1 MKARILTPKDTYTFD
16 YPWAI
21 ELADEQNSVFWT
33 HEEIDLSKDI
43 QDILVELTPAERHGV
58 LTVLRL
64 FVKYEL
70 KVNDYW
76 SGYVAKTFPRPD
88 IQRMAGSFAFFETNV
103 HAPFYNKINELL
115 HLDTDEFYNS
125 YVEDEVLK
133 SRIEF
138 IDNLLNEEPLVST
151 AVFSMVEGAVLYS
164 SFAYLKH
171 FQTQGKNKMKNLVAG
186 INFSTRDEHIHSI
199 AGAKLHNTLRNES
212 NLTDQQLLELKQKI
226 YTAAEALRQHEHK
239 IADKIFE
246 KGDISNIT
254 PSKMKV
260 FIDSR
265 LNLCLQNIECDAVY
279 DIQDNEIADWF
290 YLGISSAKIHDF
302 FDKMGNQYHRVWDER
317 AFEESW

>member
-1 MKARILTPKDTYTFD
+1 MPQILEAKETYTFD

-33 HEEIDLSKDI
+33 HNEIDLSKDV
-43 QDILVELTPAERHGV
+43 QDILTELTPAEKHGV

-76 SGYVAKTFPRPD
+76 GGYVAKNFPRPD
-88 IQRMAGSFAFFETNV
+88 IQRMASSFAFFETNV

-125 YVEDEVLK
+125 YVDDEVLK
-133 SRIEF
+133 ARVEY
-138 IDNLLNEEPLVST
+138 IDNLLAQEPLLST

-171 FQTQGKNKMKNLVAG
+171 FQSQGKNKMKNLVAG
-186 INFSTRDEHIHSI
+186 INFSTRDEHLHSVG
-199 AGAKLHNTLRNES
+199 GAKLHNQLRAES
-212 NLTDQQLLELKQKI
+212 NLYTVDAFILDEQI
-226 YTAAEALRQHEHK
+226 YNAAHALREHEYK
-239 IADKIFE
+239 IAEKIFE
-246 KGDISNIT
+246 EGNIANIT
-254 PSKMKV
+254 VEQMKV

-265 LNLCLQNIECDAVY
+265 LNLCLQNIGLNPIFEVG
-279 DIQDNEIADWF
+279 DNPIAEWF

-302 FDKMGNQYHRVWDER
+302 FAKMGNQYHRNWDER
-317 AFEESW
+317 AFEDEY